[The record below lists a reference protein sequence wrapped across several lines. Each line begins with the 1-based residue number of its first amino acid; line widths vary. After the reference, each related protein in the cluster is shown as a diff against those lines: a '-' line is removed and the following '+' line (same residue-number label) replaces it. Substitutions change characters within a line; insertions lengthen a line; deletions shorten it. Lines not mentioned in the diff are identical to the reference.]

1 MTNAKLPNLQ
11 ELLPYWLVLNLN
23 HITSLFHI
31 TLLKKVIFSLVAVFA
46 GRLCLKI
53 WNKLFRWYWMDSNI
67 LTRVW
72 DGLQSMRL
80 ASSLRIWGQTCKFI
94 TTRRCCLHWRM
105 LWMISRTHEFRLVL
119 SFQQNFI
126 SHPSTCYC
134 LFVASISLM
143 WIKKCLC
150 ALHTE
155 QHIVNK
161 CAQLTHLNA
170 SKQIFI

>member
-11 ELLPYWLVLNLN
+11 ELLASIKFKPHHFSISYNIAEKGHLLNGCC
-23 HITSLFHI
+23 FY
-31 TLLKKVIFSLVAVFA
+31 

-67 LTRVW
+67 LTHAW

-80 ASSLRIWGQTCKFI
+80 ASSPRIWGQTCKFI

-119 SFQQNFI
+119 SFHQNFI

-134 LFVASISLM
+134 LFCCINQLDADQEVF
-143 WIKKCLC
+143 CV
-150 ALHTE
+150 LHTE